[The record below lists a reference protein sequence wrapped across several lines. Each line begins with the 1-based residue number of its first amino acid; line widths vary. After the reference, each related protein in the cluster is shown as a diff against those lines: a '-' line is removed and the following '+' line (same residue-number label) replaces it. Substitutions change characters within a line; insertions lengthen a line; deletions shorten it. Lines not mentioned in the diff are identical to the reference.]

1 VHHPVLV
8 VALAAALAPIAAHH
22 TRGLRI
28 PVVVFE
34 LLLGVLVGPQVLNWV
49 EIEGPLPYLAEMGT
63 AFLFFMAG
71 LEIDMSALRGPPLR
85 LATLGWLCSLGIGAA
100 IALALGP
107 AVGNA
112 SWVLVAVALSTTA
125 LGIVVPVL
133 RDAELLD
140 TELGKLA
147 IACGTI
153 GELGPILLLGLLLA
167 KEHGVGAQLGLEALF
182 GIVIVGVMWASLS
195 LRPPGLI
202 QILRRT
208 MTKSG
213 QLPIRLSLL
222 LIAVLVV
229 LAEILE
235 LDLALGAFAAGMAV
249 GLALRDTHNE
259 VLHHKF
265 DAIGFGFLI
274 PIFFVVSG
282 VGLDVRALLA
292 SPKNLLLVFVYAA
305 ALVLVR
311 GLPALLFRRLLRGKE
326 LAGLGLYSATS
337 LSLIV
342 ALTNAAV
349 SREMMGR
356 PAATALVG
364 GGLISVLAFPVVATR
379 LVGKSARLRENRREQ
394 VGY

>member
-1 VHHPVLV
+1 VHHPILV
-8 VALAAALAPIAAHH
+8 VALAAAIAPIAAHH
-22 TRGLRI
+22 TGGLRV

-34 LLLGVLVGPQVLNWV
+34 ILLGVLVGPQALNWV
-49 EIEGPLPYLAEMGT
+49 ELGGPLPYLAQMGT

-71 LEIDMSALRGPPLR
+71 LEIDFGKMRGTPLR
-85 LATLGWLCSLGIGAA
+85 FATLGWLCSLA
-100 IALALGP
+100 IALALALALGS
-107 AVGNA
+107 AAGGT
-112 SWVLVAVALSTTA
+112 SRLLVAVALSTTA

-133 RDAELLD
+133 RDAEMLD

-147 IACGTI
+147 VACGTI
-153 GELGPILLLGLLLA
+153 GELGPILMLGVMLA
-167 KEHGVGAQLGLEALF
+167 KEHGVGTQLGFEILF
-182 GIVIVGVMWASLS
+182 GVVIVGVMWASLS
-195 LRPPGLI
+195 IRPPGLI
-202 QILRRT
+202 LILRRT

-274 PIFFVVSG
+274 PTFFVVSG
-282 VGLDVRALLA
+282 VGLDVRALVS
-292 SPKNLLLVFVYAA
+292 SPKNLLLLVVYAA
-305 ALVLVR
+305 ALAVVR
-311 GLPALLFRRLLRGKE
+311 GLPALLFRRLLRGQE
-326 LAGLGLYSATS
+326 LVALGLYSGTS

-342 ALTNAAV
+342 AITNAAV
-349 SREMMGR
+349 SRGMMAR
-356 PAATALVG
+356 PDAAALVG
-364 GGLISVLAFPVVATR
+364 GGLVSVLVFPVVATR
-379 LVGKSARLRENRREQ
+379 LVGKSANLRANRREQ